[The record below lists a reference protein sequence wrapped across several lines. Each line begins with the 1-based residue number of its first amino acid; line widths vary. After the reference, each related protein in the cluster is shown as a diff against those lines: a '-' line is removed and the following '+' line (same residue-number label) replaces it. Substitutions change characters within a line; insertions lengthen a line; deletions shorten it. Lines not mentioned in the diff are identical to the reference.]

1 MLQLIRHTVVVWTA
15 EICRKIQNI
24 RADHHARNS
33 SQIDSWKIDS
43 TDRKSV
49 V

>member
-24 RADHHARNS
+24 RADHNARNS